1 MSSINNFQELENQ
14 ELDRMG
20 EGPGRAVSNV
30 NQKLHSNMRVF
41 HFIGDI
47 VELYFPKIVGLF
59 VKMSG
64 GGRKEDVNFKGGH
77 KSDDYTRP
85 KYPNTFE

>member
-1 MSSINNFQELENQ
+1 MSSENNFKKLERQELERIGEPPGKINQ
-14 ELDRMG
+14 N
-20 EGPGRAVSNV
+20 VS
-30 NQKLHSNMRVF
+30 SNIRVF

-47 VELYFPKIVGLF
+47 VELFFPRIVNLF

-64 GGRKEDVNFKGGH
+64 GGKKEDVNFGGH
-77 KSDDYTRP
+77 ISDDENKRP